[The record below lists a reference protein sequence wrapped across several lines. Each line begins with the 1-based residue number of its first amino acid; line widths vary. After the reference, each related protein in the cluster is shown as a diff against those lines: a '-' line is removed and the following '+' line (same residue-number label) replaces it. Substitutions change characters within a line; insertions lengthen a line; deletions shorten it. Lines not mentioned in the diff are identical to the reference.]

1 MKEHTAYI
9 PKSGITSLLKRL
21 GLVFLFGIL
30 VIISLMI
37 GVDKSVNPDNL
48 LNLAPAA
55 WQIFWVSRFPRTIA
69 IVLTASGLSV
79 SGLIMQSLSS
89 NKFMSPSTSGTT
101 DAAML
106 GVLLSFLLLGDQPR
120 LIQMLFAFVFALSS
134 TMLFMAI
141 LGRIPLREAVY
152 VPLVGLMYG
161 GIIKALANALAYQ
174 TNALQTLSKIGLGT
188 FNRFT
193 SFAMLYL
200 VLIPLALAVLYAAR
214 FSIAGMGEDFSKSL
228 GLHYKRTVFLGL
240 CVIAVISAATFVT
253 VGPISFVG
261 LIIPNMV
268 TAFYGDDVKKTIFDV
283 MLLGSIFV
291 LLCDIFSRLI
301 IYPYEIAVSFT
312 IGIIG
317 GVIFLIILFRRV
329 RYGK

>member
-1 MKEHTAYI
+1 MIKAI
-9 PKSGITSLLKRL
+9 NKKQCVWSKRAWKRVGLDILFFGLLIVSLLIGADTNVNL
-21 GLVFLFGIL
+21 G
-30 VIISLMI
+30 
-37 GVDKSVNPDNL
+37 NL
-48 LNLAPAA
+48 LCLDADA
-55 WQIFWVSRFPRTIA
+55 WQIFWVSRVPRTVA

-79 SGLIMQSLSS
+79 SGLIMQSISS

-106 GVLLSFLLLGDQPR
+106 GVLMAYLFLKNQTHLV
-120 LIQMLFAFVFALSS
+120 QMLFAFLFALAS
-134 TMLFMAI
+134 TILFMTI
-141 LGRIPLREAVY
+141 LSKIQLRDAVY
-152 VPLVGLMYG
+152 VPLIGMMYG
-161 GIIKALANALAYQ
+161 GIIKALANAVAYH

-193 SFAMLYL
+193 SFDMLYL
-200 VLIPLALAVLYAAR
+200 VLIPLVLAVVYATS
-214 FSIAGMGEDFSKSL
+214 FSIAGMGEDFSKGL
-228 GLHYKRTVFLGL
+228 GLQYKKIIFLGL

-268 TAFYGDDVKKTIFDV
+268 TAFYGDDIKKSIFDV

-291 LLCDIFSRLI
+291 LVCDIFSRLV
-301 IYPYEIAVSFT
+301 IYPYELAASFT
-312 IGIIG
+312 IGIVG
-317 GVIFLIILFRRV
+317 GVIFLVILFRRV

>member
-1 MKEHTAYI
+1 MVKAKNKKQYAWSERAW
-9 PKSGITSLLKRL
+9 KRMGLGILFFGLLIVSLL
-21 GLVFLFGIL
+21 
-30 VIISLMI
+30 I
-37 GVDKSVNPDNL
+37 GVDTNVNLGNL
-48 LNLAPAA
+48 LRLDADA
-55 WQIFWVSRFPRTIA
+55 WQIFWVSRVPRTVA

-79 SGLIMQSLSS
+79 SGLIMQSISS

-106 GVLLSFLLLGDQPR
+106 GVLMAYLFLKNQTHLV
-120 LIQMLFAFVFALSS
+120 QMVFAFLFALAS
-134 TMLFMAI
+134 TILFMTI
-141 LGRIPLREAVY
+141 LSKIQLRDAVY
-152 VPLVGLMYG
+152 VPLIGMMYG
-161 GIIKALANALAYQ
+161 GIIKALANAVAYH

-193 SFAMLYL
+193 SFDMLYL
-200 VLIPLALAVLYAAR
+200 VLIPLVLAVVYATS
-214 FSIAGMGEDFSKSL
+214 FSIAGKGEDFSKGL
-228 GLHYKRTVFLGL
+228 GLQYKKIIFLGL

-268 TAFYGDDVKKTIFDV
+268 TAFYGDDIKKSIFDV

-291 LLCDIFSRLI
+291 LVCDIFSRLV
-301 IYPYEIAVSFT
+301 IYPYELAASFT
-312 IGIIG
+312 IGIVG
-317 GVIFLIILFRRV
+317 GVIFLAILFRRV

>member
-1 MKEHTAYI
+1 MVKAKNKKQYAWSERAW
-9 PKSGITSLLKRL
+9 KRMGLGILFFGLLIVSLL
-21 GLVFLFGIL
+21 
-30 VIISLMI
+30 I
-37 GVDKSVNPDNL
+37 GVDTNVNLGNL
-48 LNLAPAA
+48 LRLDADA
-55 WQIFWVSRFPRTIA
+55 WQIFWVSRVPRTVA

-79 SGLIMQSLSS
+79 SGLIMQSISS

-106 GVLLSFLLLGDQPR
+106 GVLMAYLFLKNQTHLV
-120 LIQMLFAFVFALSS
+120 QMVFAFLFALAS
-134 TMLFMAI
+134 TILFMTI
-141 LGRIPLREAVY
+141 LSKIQLRDAVY
-152 VPLVGLMYG
+152 VPLIGMMYG
-161 GIIKALANALAYQ
+161 GIIKALANAVAYH

-193 SFAMLYL
+193 SFDMLYL
-200 VLIPLALAVLYAAR
+200 VLIPLVLAVVYATS
-214 FSIAGMGEDFSKSL
+214 FSIAGMGEDFSKGL
-228 GLHYKRTVFLGL
+228 GLQYKKIIFLGL

-268 TAFYGDDVKKTIFDV
+268 TAFYGDDIKKSIFDV

-291 LLCDIFSRLI
+291 LVCDIFSRLV
-301 IYPYEIAVSFT
+301 IYPYELAASFT
-312 IGIIG
+312 IGIVG
-317 GVIFLIILFRRV
+317 GVIFLAILFRRV

>member
-1 MKEHTAYI
+1 MKE
-9 PKSGITSLLKRL
+9 KSGCIKRAGFNSRYKRFVLILAYLVLAAVSVMIGADKNVNPGSLLRL
-21 GLVFLFGIL
+21 
-30 VIISLMI
+30 
-37 GVDKSVNPDNL
+37 D
-48 LNLAPAA
+48 AAA
-55 WQIFWVSRFPRTIA
+55 WQTFWVSRVPRTAA

-106 GVLLSFLLLGDQPR
+106 GVLLSFLLLGDQSR
-120 LIQMLFAFVFALSS
+120 FVQLLFAFVFALAS

-152 VPLVGLMYG
+152 VPLVGMMYG
-161 GIIKALANALAYQ
+161 GIIKALANAVAYR

-193 SFAMLYL
+193 SFAMLWL

-253 VGPISFVG
+253 VGPIAFVG

-268 TAFYGDDVKKTIFDV
+268 TAFYGDDVKKTIPDV
-283 MLLGSIFV
+283 MLLGTVFV
-291 LLCDIFSRLI
+291 MVCDIFSRLI

-317 GVIFLIILFRRV
+317 GAIFLVILFRRV

>member
-1 MKEHTAYI
+1 MRETIVCQK
-9 PKSGITSLLKRL
+9 KSRFTSFHKRL
-21 GLVFLFGIL
+21 GLIFLFL
-30 VIISLMI
+30 LLLAVSLML
-37 GVDKSVNPDNL
+37 GVDQRVSLHNL
-48 LNLAPAA
+48 LSADPSA
-55 WQIFWVSRFPRTIA
+55 WQIFLASRVPRTIA

-106 GVLLSFLLLGDQPR
+106 GVLLSFLLLGDQSH
-120 LIQMLFAFVFALSS
+120 LIQMLFAFVFALAS
-134 TMLFMAI
+134 TMLFMGI

-152 VPLVGLMYG
+152 VPLIGMMYG
-161 GIIKALANALAYQ
+161 GIIKALSNAVAYR

-200 VLIPLALAVLYAAR
+200 VLIPLVLAVLYATR
-214 FSIAGMGEDFSKSL
+214 FSIAGMGEDFSKGL

-283 MLLGSIFV
+283 MLLGTIFV

-317 GVIFLIILFRRV
+317 GAIFLVILFRRV